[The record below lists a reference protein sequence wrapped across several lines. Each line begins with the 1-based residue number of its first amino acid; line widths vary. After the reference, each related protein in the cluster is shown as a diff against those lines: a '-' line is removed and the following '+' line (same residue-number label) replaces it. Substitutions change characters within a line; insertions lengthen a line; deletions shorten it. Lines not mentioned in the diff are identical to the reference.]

1 MNGTYISL
9 GFQRRLEHQNKD
21 KFFCIFLKIVSVVVM
36 NINASV
42 NKVHNEP
49 LNGIWKE
56 SGEIVQI
63 IVPAWNP
70 ENAGTFAQ
78 ILDN

>member
-1 MNGTYISL
+1 M
-9 GFQRRLEHQNKD
+9 
-21 KFFCIFLKIVSVVVM
+21 
-36 NINASV
+36 
-42 NKVHNEP
+42 
-49 LNGIWKE
+49 LNSIWKE
-56 SGEIVQI
+56 SGEVVQI